1 MLSVWG
7 VCFQEQE
14 NNYCDIVKKF
24 KKRQVQGH
32 FFHSL
37 STCYRKNNFIKGPSI
52 NLIICIIYRHYDKMI
67 PQTFS
72 RSLFSSHLFF
82 SRSHN
87 EKSSIAQL
95 SHDRKKIALQGRFA
109 YTCEKE
115 IKSAE
120 LVAVET
126 RWLNVAKKSVLF
138 LGLFYFFEIMCK
150 K

>member
-1 MLSVWG
+1 MLSVCG

-37 STCYRKNNFIKGPSI
+37 STCYRKNNFINCPSI

-82 SRSHN
+82 LVRIMRKVRLRNSLTIGKKLHCKGDSHTHAKRN
-87 EKSSIAQL
+87 
-95 SHDRKKIALQGRFA
+95 KIGRIS
-109 YTCEKE
+109 C
-115 IKSAE
+115 
-120 LVAVET
+120 
-126 RWLNVAKKSVLF
+126 
-138 LGLFYFFEIMCK
+138 C
-150 K
+150 